1 MLPVE
6 TVAGS
11 QDSRSVSGSC
21 LLAACTLASAVSA
34 GAVVANE
41 AGLLLFT
48 DAREGAG
55 QRRGWRV
62 SVRARRQRG
71 ARGQTERAAATLVSC
86 DSVPAGTSSSG
97 PEPLTIHGRKLGHQS
112 AL

>member
-21 LLAACTLASAVSA
+21 LLAACTLARSA